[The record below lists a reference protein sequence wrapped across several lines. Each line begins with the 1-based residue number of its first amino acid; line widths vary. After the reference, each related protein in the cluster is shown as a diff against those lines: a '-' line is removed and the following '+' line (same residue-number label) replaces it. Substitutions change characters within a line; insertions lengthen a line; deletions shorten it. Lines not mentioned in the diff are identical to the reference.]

1 MITDIDKFTQD
12 VKKMRDAQNAYFKAR
27 KDPNTPQQDIWS
39 LLKESRKL
47 EAIVDK
53 QLEEEKPEEPQLFYP
68 YGKEIHKEDAASA
81 TVLNLHSPQFR
92 HLPVAPS
99 GVLQQDPL
107 QRQVHLLQEN
117 KPSTN
122 LLSHERQHRPQPKA

>member
-53 QLEEEKPEEPQLFYP
+53 QLEKEKPEEPQLF
-68 YGKEIHKEDAASA
+68 
-81 TVLNLHSPQFR
+81 
-92 HLPVAPS
+92 
-99 GVLQQDPL
+99 
-107 QRQVHLLQEN
+107 
-117 KPSTN
+117 
-122 LLSHERQHRPQPKA
+122 